1 MALGD
6 DVQKANDELKDFK
19 STLIGLDDSITSI
32 GQSIANDIK
41 SKLKDADDI
50 TKDFAKSFSQDL
62 TRSIKSSGKELDN
75 IDAIQNKIHAG
86 QDASKEITKALTK
99 IQEQRAIQLRKI
111 AVLERSG
118 VEVNEVLKFNLEEQ
132 YDTQVDL
139 LKAQTKLVSKRKEDL
154 GLVGKLTSGIQGI
167 LKKSGAG
174 GIADMFNFDDANQQA
189 SRLIRMQSKGGKVQ
203 LSTMKKTKITT
214 AAIAKNI
221 DKSAVRLGVAGA
233 LFKVAGALFDQFKK
247 ADQSTTEIARGLSMS
262 KKEAKEFK
270 GEMQESSMAAG
281 LTGITIKEQ
290 KKAVMSLN
298 KALGGTAIAFDKD
311 IREGAAESL
320 ALLGLSEEAVG
331 NMAKQAM
338 ITGKSFKALE
348 KEQAKGVLDAEREF
362 GIRLKL
368 SDVLDET
375 NKITGIAR
383 VNAMGIEGGLAKA
396 VATAKSLGI
405 EMSAVASSAGQL
417 LDFESSIQNELQ
429 AELLIGRD
437 LNLEKARSAALAG
450 DQEALA
456 RALVEEAGSLE
467 ELQGMNVLQ
476 QQALAAALGM
486 SADQLAD
493 SLVNQEALSTQ
504 AQADLDRKADEVK
517 ANEQLQSLQE
527 RQTRAMEKFSETV
540 GMLGP
545 LLLVAA
551 AAAAAIAIAVSFGTA
566 TPLVVGG
573 ILATAAAVGGIMSLS
588 KVEDGVAPPGSGPFT
603 ITDKFGATTI
613 TAAGDGLAV
622 SPNINTTGEA
632 GGNTNVDVNMSET
645 NMLLKQILS
654 KEGTV
659 QMDSTNVGTAFAV
672 GSRQIQ

>member
-6 DVQKANDELKDFK
+6 DVKKANDEIKKFSEEIGALDNQLLSLGASIQSQISDKIKGADDTTQKLYK
-19 STLIGLDDSITSI
+19 SYSRDITSAINQTSKQLDNYAAIQKKVAAGYDIEKELIKEVEKVQKQQSIT
-32 GQSIANDIK
+32 
-41 SKLKDADDI
+41 
-50 TKDFAKSFSQDL
+50 
-62 TRSIKSSGKELDN
+62 
-75 IDAIQNKIHAG
+75 
-86 QDASKEITKALTK
+86 
-99 IQEQRAIQLRKI
+99 LRKI
-111 AVLERSG
+111 EFLKREGVQLNIDEISALEETFALDKKILANLEAQNKKQRESLGIAGKLADG
-118 VEVNEVLKFNLEEQ
+118 VE
-132 YDTQVDL
+132 
-139 LKAQTKLVSKRKEDL
+139 
-154 GLVGKLTSGIQGI
+154 GI
-167 LKKSGAG
+167 LQKAGAG
-174 GIADMFNFDDANQQA
+174 GIAKMFNFKKAAADAAVLNKQQA
-189 SRLIRMQSKGGKVQ
+189 AAQGKKVTGLQNAKNLSKG
-203 LSTMKKTKITT
+203 M
-214 AAIAKNI
+214 AKNI
-221 DKSAVRLGVAGA
+221 DMATVRLGAAGA
-233 LFKVAGALFDQFKK
+233 LFKLAGALFDQFKK

-270 GEMQESSMAAG
+270 NEMMETSGGALS
-281 LTGITIKEQ
+281 LNVSIKEQ

-298 KALGGTAIAFDKD
+298 KALGGTAIAFNED

-338 ITGKSFKALE
+338 IAGKSFKELE

-368 SDVLDET
+368 SDVLDEA
-375 NKITGIAR
+375 NKITGLAR
-383 VNAMGIEGGLAKA
+383 VNAMGIEGGLTKA

-437 LNLEKARSAALAG
+437 LNLEKARAAALAG

-456 RALVEEAGSLE
+456 KALVEEAGSLE
-467 ELQGMNVLQ
+467 ELQSMNVIQ
-476 QQALAAALGM
+476 QQALAGALGM

-504 AQADLDRKADEVK
+504 AQEDLDRKSDEVL
-517 ANEQLQSLQE
+517 ANEKLQSLTE
-527 RQTRAMEKFSETV
+527 MQTRAANKFSEAIQSF
-540 GMLGP
+540 GSYLA
-545 LLLVAA
+545 VAA
-551 AAAAAIAIAVSFGTA
+551 AAAMAIGIGLTFGAGAGPILAGAVAAGAIAYGFTQ
-566 TPLVVGG
+566 
-573 ILATAAAVGGIMSLS
+573 M
-588 KVEDGVAPPGSGPFT
+588 VEDGVAPPESGPFT
-603 ITDKFGATTI
+603 ITDKFGATAI

-622 SPNINTTGEA
+622 SPNINTTGET
-632 GGNTNVDVNMSET
+632 GGNANAGANMSET
-645 NMLLKQILS
+645 NTLLKQILS

>member
-6 DVQKANDELKDFK
+6 DVKKANDEIKKFSEEIGALDNQLLSLGASIQSQISDKIKGADDTTQKLYK
-19 STLIGLDDSITSI
+19 SYSRDITSAINQTSKQLDNYAAIQKKVAAGYDIEKELIKEVEKVQKQQSIT
-32 GQSIANDIK
+32 
-41 SKLKDADDI
+41 
-50 TKDFAKSFSQDL
+50 
-62 TRSIKSSGKELDN
+62 
-75 IDAIQNKIHAG
+75 
-86 QDASKEITKALTK
+86 
-99 IQEQRAIQLRKI
+99 LRKI
-111 AVLERSG
+111 EFLKREGVQLNIDEISALEETFALDKKILANLEAQNKKQRESLGIAGKLADG
-118 VEVNEVLKFNLEEQ
+118 VE
-132 YDTQVDL
+132 
-139 LKAQTKLVSKRKEDL
+139 
-154 GLVGKLTSGIQGI
+154 GI
-167 LKKSGAG
+167 LQKAGAG
-174 GIADMFNFDDANQQA
+174 GIAKMFNFKKAAADAAVLNKQQA
-189 SRLIRMQSKGGKVQ
+189 AAQGKKVTGLQNAKNLSKG
-203 LSTMKKTKITT
+203 M
-214 AAIAKNI
+214 AKNI
-221 DKSAVRLGVAGA
+221 DMATVRLGAAGA
-233 LFKVAGALFDQFKK
+233 LFKLAGALFDQFKK

-270 GEMQESSMAAG
+270 NEMMETSGGALS
-281 LTGITIKEQ
+281 LNVSIKEQ

-298 KALGGTAIAFDKD
+298 KALGGTAIAFNED

-338 ITGKSFKALE
+338 ITGKSFKELE

-368 SDVLDET
+368 SDVLDEA
-375 NKITGIAR
+375 NKITGLAR
-383 VNAMGIEGGLAKA
+383 VNAMGIEGGLTKA

-437 LNLEKARSAALAG
+437 LNLEKARAAALAG

-456 RALVEEAGSLE
+456 KALVEEAGSLE
-467 ELQGMNVLQ
+467 ELQSMNVIQ
-476 QQALAAALGM
+476 QQALAGALGM

-504 AQADLDRKADEVK
+504 AQEDLDRKSDEVL
-517 ANEQLQSLQE
+517 ANEKLQSLTE
-527 RQTRAMEKFSETV
+527 MQTRAANKFSEAIQSF
-540 GMLGP
+540 GSYLA
-545 LLLVAA
+545 VAA
-551 AAAAAIAIAVSFGTA
+551 AAAMAIGIGLTFGAGAGPILAGAVAAGAIAYGFTQ
-566 TPLVVGG
+566 
-573 ILATAAAVGGIMSLS
+573 M
-588 KVEDGVAPPGSGPFT
+588 VEDGVAPPESGPFT
-603 ITDKFGATTI
+603 ITDKFGATAI

-622 SPNINTTGEA
+622 SPNINTTGET
-632 GGNTNVDVNMSET
+632 GGNANAGANMSET
-645 NMLLKQILS
+645 NTLLKQILS

>member
-6 DVQKANDELKDFK
+6 DVKKANDELKDFK
-19 STLIGLDDSITSI
+19 STLIGLDDAITSI
-32 GQSIANDIK
+32 GQSITNDIK
-41 SKLKDADDI
+41 SKLEGADDI
-50 TKDFAKSFSQDL
+50 TKEFAKSFSQDL

-75 IDAIQNKIHAG
+75 IDQIQKKINSG

-118 VEVNEVLKFNLEEQ
+118 VEINEILKFNLEEQ
-132 YDTQVDL
+132 YNTQTDL

-154 GLVGKLTSGIQGI
+154 GLVGKLTSGVQGI

-189 SRLIRMQSKGGKVQ
+189 ARLIRMQSKGGKVQ

-338 ITGKSFKALE
+338 IAGKSFKALE

-362 GIRLKL
+362 GVRLKL
-368 SDVLDET
+368 SDVLDEA
-375 NKITGIAR
+375 NKITGLAR
-383 VNAMGIEGGLAKA
+383 VNAMGIEGGLTKA

-417 LDFESSIQNELQ
+417 LDFESSIQKELE

-437 LNLEKARSAALAG
+437 LNLEKARAAALAG

-456 RALVEEAGSLE
+456 KALVEEAGSLE
-467 ELQGMNVLQ
+467 ELQSMNVIQ
-476 QQALAAALGM
+476 QQALAGALGM

-493 SLVNQEALSTQ
+493 SLVNQTALSTQ
-504 AQADLDRKADEVK
+504 AQEDLDRKSDEVL
-517 ANEQLQSLQE
+517 ANEKMQSLTE
-527 RQTRAMEKFSETV
+527 MQTRAMTKLSEGV
-540 GMLGP
+540 QSFGKY
-545 LLLVAA
+545 LLVAA
-551 AAAAAIAIAVSFGTA
+551 AAAAAVAIAMTFGVA
-566 TPLVVGG
+566 SLPILAGIALAGAAIGG
-573 ILATAAAVGGIMSLS
+573 IASTVA
-588 KVEDGVAPPGSGPFT
+588 DGVAPPGSGPFT
-603 ITDKFGATTI
+603 ITDKFGATTV

-622 SPNINTTGEA
+622 SPNINTTGGA
-632 GGNTNVDVNMSET
+632 GGNANMSET
-645 NMLLKQILS
+645 NMLLKQILN

-659 QMDSTNVGTAFAV
+659 KMDSTEVGTAFAV

>member
-6 DVQKANDELKDFK
+6 DVKKANDEIKKFSEEIGALDNQLLSLGASIQSQISDKIKGADDTTQKLYK
-19 STLIGLDDSITSI
+19 SYSRDITSAINQTSKQLDNYAAIQKKVAAGYDIEKELIKEVEKVQKQQSIT
-32 GQSIANDIK
+32 
-41 SKLKDADDI
+41 
-50 TKDFAKSFSQDL
+50 
-62 TRSIKSSGKELDN
+62 
-75 IDAIQNKIHAG
+75 
-86 QDASKEITKALTK
+86 
-99 IQEQRAIQLRKI
+99 LRKI
-111 AVLERSG
+111 EFLKREGVQLNIDEIAALEETFALDKKILANLEAQNKKQRESLGIAGKLADG
-118 VEVNEVLKFNLEEQ
+118 VE
-132 YDTQVDL
+132 
-139 LKAQTKLVSKRKEDL
+139 
-154 GLVGKLTSGIQGI
+154 GI
-167 LKKSGAG
+167 LQKAGAG
-174 GIADMFNFDDANQQA
+174 GIAKMFNFKKAAADAAVLNKQQA
-189 SRLIRMQSKGGKVQ
+189 AAQGKQVTGLQNAKNLSKG
-203 LSTMKKTKITT
+203 M
-214 AAIAKNI
+214 AKNI
-221 DKSAVRLGVAGA
+221 DMATVRLGAAGA
-233 LFKVAGALFDQFKK
+233 LFKLAGALFDQFKK

-270 GEMQESSMAAG
+270 NEMYESSKAAG

-368 SDVLDET
+368 SDVLDEA
-375 NKITGIAR
+375 NKITGLAR
-383 VNAMGIEGGLAKA
+383 VNAMGIEGGLTKA

-437 LNLEKARSAALAG
+437 LNLEKARAAALAG

-456 RALVEEAGSLE
+456 KALVEEAGSLE
-467 ELQGMNVLQ
+467 ELQSMNVIQ
-476 QQALAAALGM
+476 QQALAGALGM

-504 AQADLDRKADEVK
+504 AQEDLDRKSDEVL
-517 ANEQLQSLQE
+517 ANEKLQSLTE
-527 RQTRAMEKFSETV
+527 MQTRAANKFSEAIQSF
-540 GMLGP
+540 GSYLA
-545 LLLVAA
+545 VAA
-551 AAAAAIAIAVSFGTA
+551 AAAMAIGIGLTFGAGAGPILAGAVAAGAIAYGFTQ
-566 TPLVVGG
+566 
-573 ILATAAAVGGIMSLS
+573 M
-588 KVEDGVAPPGSGPFT
+588 VEDGVAPPESGPFT
-603 ITDKFGATTI
+603 ITDKFGATAI

-622 SPNINTTGEA
+622 SPNINTTGET
-632 GGNTNVDVNMSET
+632 GGNANAGANMSET
-645 NMLLKQILS
+645 NTLLKQILS

>member
-1 MALGD
+1 M
-6 DVQKANDELKDFK
+6 
-19 STLIGLDDSITSI
+19 
-32 GQSIANDIK
+32 IA
-41 SKLKDADDI
+41 
-50 TKDFAKSFSQDL
+50 
-62 TRSIKSSGKELDN
+62 
-75 IDAIQNKIHAG
+75 
-86 QDASKEITKALTK
+86 
-99 IQEQRAIQLRKI
+99 
-111 AVLERSG
+111 
-118 VEVNEVLKFNLEEQ
+118 
-132 YDTQVDL
+132 
-139 LKAQTKLVSKRKEDL
+139 
-154 GLVGKLTSGIQGI
+154 
-167 LKKSGAG
+167 
-174 GIADMFNFDDANQQA
+174 
-189 SRLIRMQSKGGKVQ
+189 
-203 LSTMKKTKITT
+203 
-214 AAIAKNI
+214 
-221 DKSAVRLGVAGA
+221 
-233 LFKVAGALFDQFKK
+233 
-247 ADQSTTEIARGLSMS
+247 
-262 KKEAKEFK
+262 
-270 GEMQESSMAAG
+270 
-281 LTGITIKEQ
+281 
-290 KKAVMSLN
+290 
-298 KALGGTAIAFDKD
+298 
-311 IREGAAESL
+311 
-320 ALLGLSEEAVG
+320 
-331 NMAKQAM
+331 
-338 ITGKSFKALE
+338 GKSFKALE

-632 GGNTNVDVNMSET
+632 GGNANVNVDMSET

-659 QMDSTNVGTAFAV
+659 QMDSTDVGTSFAV

>member
-6 DVQKANDELKDFK
+6 DLEKANDEIQKFK
-19 STLIGLDDSITSI
+19 EEIGALDNQLLSLGAS
-32 GQSIANDIK
+32 IK
-41 SKLKDADDI
+41 SQITDKIKDADGVTQELYKSYNKDI
-50 TKDFAKSFSQDL
+50 
-62 TRSIKSSGKELDN
+62 SSAITQSSKQLN
-75 IDAIQNKIHAG
+75 NYAAIQKRVNDGYDVEA
-86 QDASKEITKALTK
+86 ELTK
-99 IQEQRAIQLRKI
+99 EVAKVQKLQSITLRKI
-111 AVLERSG
+111 EFLKREG
-118 VEVNEVLKFNLEEQ
+118 VQLNIDEIDALEETFALDQ
-132 YDTQVDL
+132 KI
-139 LKAQTKLVSKRKEDL
+139 LKNLKEQNTKQRESL
-154 GLVGKLTSGIQGI
+154 GIAGKLADSVEGI
-167 LKKSGAG
+167 LQKAGAG
-174 GIADMFNFDDANQQA
+174 GIAKLFNFKDAAADAAKENKKQSEA
-189 SRLIRMQSKGGKVQ
+189 SGKKVTSFQNVKNLSKSIFKNVDKAAAKAGFAGVLLK
-203 LSTMKKTKITT
+203 LS
-214 AAIAKNI
+214 
-221 DKSAVRLGVAGA
+221 KSLVT
-233 LFKVAGALFDQFKK
+233 QFLK
-247 ADQSTTEIARGLSMS
+247 ADESTTEIARGLSMS

-270 GEMQESSMAAG
+270 GEMFESSVAAG

-368 SDVLDET
+368 SDVLDES
-375 NKITGIAR
+375 NKITGLAR
-383 VNAMGIEGGLAKA
+383 VNAMGIEGGLTKA

-437 LNLEKARSAALAG
+437 LNLEKARAAALAG

-456 RALVEEAGSLE
+456 KALVEEAGSLE
-467 ELQGMNVLQ
+467 ELQGMNVIQ
-476 QQALAAALGM
+476 QQALAGALGM

-504 AQADLDRKADEVK
+504 AQADLDRKAAEVLENEK
-517 ANEQLQSLQE
+517 ALSITQM
-527 RQTRAMEKFSETV
+527 QTRAMDKFSEAV
-540 GMLGP
+540 QMMGKGLIIG
-545 LLLVAA
+545 AA
-551 AAAAAIAIAVSFGTA
+551 AAAALAIGLTFGA
-566 TPLVVGG
+566 GAPL
-573 ILATAAAVGGIMSLS
+573 ILAGMAAAGVAAYALS
-588 KVEDGVAPPGSGPFT
+588 STVEDGVAPPGKGPFT
-603 ITDKFGATTI
+603 ITDRFGATDI
-613 TAAGDGLAV
+613 TAAGDGIAV
-622 SPNINTTGEA
+622 SPNINTQGGA
-632 GGNTNVDVNMSET
+632 GGNANMSET

>member
-368 SDVLDET
+368 SDVLDEA
-375 NKITGIAR
+375 NKITGLAR
-383 VNAMGIEGGLAKA
+383 VNAMGIEGGLTKA

-437 LNLEKARSAALAG
+437 LNLEKARAAALAG

-456 RALVEEAGSLE
+456 KALVEEAGSLE
-467 ELQGMNVLQ
+467 ELQGMNVIQ
-476 QQALAAALGM
+476 QQALAGALGM

-504 AQADLDRKADEVK
+504 AQEDLDRKSDEVL
-517 ANEQLQSLQE
+517 ANEKMQSLTE
-527 RQTRAMEKFSETV
+527 MQTRAMTKLSEGV
-540 GMLGP
+540 QSFGKY
-545 LLLVAA
+545 LLVAA
-551 AAAAAIAIAVSFGTA
+551 AAAAAVAIAMTFGVA
-566 TPLVVGG
+566 SLP
-573 ILATAAAVGGIMSLS
+573 ILAGIALAGAAVGGIAST
-588 KVEDGVAPPGSGPFT
+588 VADGVAPPGKGPFT
-603 ITDKFGATTI
+603 ITDRFGATDI
-613 TAAGDGLAV
+613 TAAGDGIAV
-622 SPNINTTGEA
+622 SPNINTQGGA
-632 GGNTNVDVNMSET
+632 GGNANMSET

-659 QMDSTNVGTAFAV
+659 QMDSTNIGTAFAV

>member
-6 DVQKANDELKDFK
+6 DVQKANDEIKKFSEEIGALDNNLLSLGASIQSQISDKIKGANDVTQKLYK
-19 STLIGLDDSITSI
+19 SYSRDITSAINQTSKQLDNYAAIQKKVAAGYDIEKELIKEVEKVQKQQSIT
-32 GQSIANDIK
+32 
-41 SKLKDADDI
+41 
-50 TKDFAKSFSQDL
+50 
-62 TRSIKSSGKELDN
+62 
-75 IDAIQNKIHAG
+75 
-86 QDASKEITKALTK
+86 
-99 IQEQRAIQLRKI
+99 LRKI
-111 AVLERSG
+111 EFLKREGVQLNIDEISALEETFALDKKILANLEAQNKKQRESLGIAGKLADG
-118 VEVNEVLKFNLEEQ
+118 VE
-132 YDTQVDL
+132 
-139 LKAQTKLVSKRKEDL
+139 
-154 GLVGKLTSGIQGI
+154 GI
-167 LKKSGAG
+167 LQKAGAG
-174 GIADMFNFDDANQQA
+174 GIAKLFNFKKAAADAAVLNKQQA
-189 SRLIRMQSKGGKVQ
+189 AAQGKQVTGLQNAKNLSKG
-203 LSTMKKTKITT
+203 M
-214 AAIAKNI
+214 AKNI
-221 DKSAVRLGVAGA
+221 DMAAVRLGAAGA
-233 LFKVAGALFDQFKK
+233 LFKLAGALFDQFKK
-247 ADQSTTEIARGLSMS
+247 ADQATTEIARGLSMS

-270 GEMQESSMAAG
+270 GEMQESSKAAG

-368 SDVLDET
+368 SDVLDEA
-375 NKITGIAR
+375 NKITGLAR
-383 VNAMGIEGGLAKA
+383 VNAMGIEGGLTKA

-437 LNLEKARSAALAG
+437 LNLEKARAAALAG

-456 RALVEEAGSLE
+456 KALVEEAGSLE

-476 QQALAAALGM
+476 QQALAGALGM

-493 SLVNQEALSTQ
+493 SLVSQEALSTQ
-504 AQADLDRKADEVK
+504 AQGDLDRKSEEVL
-517 ANEQLQSLQE
+517 ANEKLQSLTE
-527 RQTRAMEKFSETV
+527 MQTRAMDKFSETV
-540 GMLGP
+540 QMMGKGLII
-545 LLLVAA
+545 AA
-551 AAAAAIAIAVSFGTA
+551 AAAAALAIGLTFGA
-566 TPLVVGG
+566 GAPV
-573 ILATAAAVGGIMSLS
+573 ILAGMAAAGIAAYALS
-588 KVEDGVAPPGSGPFT
+588 STVEDGVAPPGKGPFT
-603 ITDKFGATTI
+603 ITDRFGATDI
-613 TAAGDGLAV
+613 TAAGDGIAV
-622 SPNINTTGEA
+622 SPNINTQGGA
-632 GGNTNVDVNMSET
+632 GGNANMSET

>member
-6 DVQKANDELKDFK
+6 DVKKANDEIQKFSEEIGALDNQLLSLGASIQSQISDKIKGADDTTQKLYK
-19 STLIGLDDSITSI
+19 SYSRDITSAINQTSKQLDNYAAIQKKVAAGYDIEKELIKEVEKVQKQQSIT
-32 GQSIANDIK
+32 
-41 SKLKDADDI
+41 
-50 TKDFAKSFSQDL
+50 
-62 TRSIKSSGKELDN
+62 
-75 IDAIQNKIHAG
+75 
-86 QDASKEITKALTK
+86 
-99 IQEQRAIQLRKI
+99 LRKI
-111 AVLERSG
+111 EFLKREGVQLNIDEISALEETFALDKKILANLEAQNKKQRESLGIAGKLADG
-118 VEVNEVLKFNLEEQ
+118 VE
-132 YDTQVDL
+132 
-139 LKAQTKLVSKRKEDL
+139 
-154 GLVGKLTSGIQGI
+154 GI
-167 LKKSGAG
+167 LQKAGAG
-174 GIADMFNFDDANQQA
+174 GIAKMFNFKKAAADAAVLNKQQA
-189 SRLIRMQSKGGKVQ
+189 AAQGKKVTGLQNAKNLSKG
-203 LSTMKKTKITT
+203 M
-214 AAIAKNI
+214 AKNI
-221 DKSAVRLGVAGA
+221 DMATVRLGAAGA
-233 LFKVAGALFDQFKK
+233 LFKLAGALFDQFKK

-270 GEMQESSMAAG
+270 NEMMETSGGALS
-281 LTGITIKEQ
+281 LNVSIKEQ

-298 KALGGTAIAFDKD
+298 KALGGTAIAFNED

-338 ITGKSFKALE
+338 ITGKSFKELE

-368 SDVLDET
+368 SDVLDEA
-375 NKITGIAR
+375 NKITGLAR
-383 VNAMGIEGGLAKA
+383 VNAMGIEGGLTKA

-437 LNLEKARSAALAG
+437 LNLEKARAAALAG

-456 RALVEEAGSLE
+456 KALVEEAGSLE
-467 ELQGMNVLQ
+467 ELQSMNVIQ
-476 QQALAAALGM
+476 QQALAGALGM

-504 AQADLDRKADEVK
+504 AQEDLDRKSDEVL
-517 ANEQLQSLQE
+517 ANEKLQSLTE
-527 RQTRAMEKFSETV
+527 MQTRAANKFSEAIQSF
-540 GMLGP
+540 GSYLA
-545 LLLVAA
+545 VAA
-551 AAAAAIAIAVSFGTA
+551 AAAMAIGIGLTFGAGAGPILAGAVAAGAIAYGFTQ
-566 TPLVVGG
+566 
-573 ILATAAAVGGIMSLS
+573 M
-588 KVEDGVAPPGSGPFT
+588 VEDGVAPPESGPFT
-603 ITDKFGATTI
+603 ITDKFGATAI

-622 SPNINTTGEA
+622 SPNINTTGET
-632 GGNTNVDVNMSET
+632 GGNANAGANMSET
-645 NMLLKQILS
+645 NTLLKQILS

>member
-6 DVQKANDELKDFK
+6 DVKKANDEIQKFSEEIGALDNQLLSLGASIQSQISDKIKGADDATQKLYK
-19 STLIGLDDSITSI
+19 SYSRDITSAINQTSKQLDNYAAIQKKVAAGYDIEAELIKEVEKVQKQQSIT
-32 GQSIANDIK
+32 
-41 SKLKDADDI
+41 
-50 TKDFAKSFSQDL
+50 
-62 TRSIKSSGKELDN
+62 
-75 IDAIQNKIHAG
+75 
-86 QDASKEITKALTK
+86 
-99 IQEQRAIQLRKI
+99 LRKI
-111 AVLERSG
+111 EFLKREGVQLNIDEISALEETFALDKKILANLEAQNKKQRESLGIAGKLADG
-118 VEVNEVLKFNLEEQ
+118 VE
-132 YDTQVDL
+132 
-139 LKAQTKLVSKRKEDL
+139 
-154 GLVGKLTSGIQGI
+154 GI
-167 LKKSGAG
+167 LQKAGAG
-174 GIADMFNFDDANQQA
+174 GIAKLFNFKKAAAEAAKLNKEQSDASGKQVTGLQNA
-189 SRLIRMQSKGGKVQ
+189 RNLSKK
-203 LSTMKKTKITT
+203 LFE
-214 AAIAKNI
+214 NI
-221 DKSAVRLGVAGA
+221 DKSAVRLGAAGA

-270 GEMQESSMAAG
+270 NEMYESSKAAG

-338 ITGKSFKALE
+338 IAGKSFKALE

-368 SDVLDET
+368 SDVLDEA
-375 NKITGIAR
+375 NKITGLAR
-383 VNAMGIEGGLAKA
+383 VNAMGIEGGLTKA

-405 EMSAVASSAGQL
+405 EMSAIAGSAGQL
-417 LDFESSIQNELQ
+417 LDFESSIQKELE

-437 LNLEKARSAALAG
+437 LNLEKARAAALAG

-467 ELQGMNVLQ
+467 ELQGMNVIQ
-476 QQALAAALGM
+476 QQALAGALGM

-493 SLVNQEALSTQ
+493 SLMTQEALSTQ
-504 AQADLDRKADEVK
+504 AQEDLDRNAQE
-517 ANEQLQSLQE
+517 ALNNEKMLSMQE
-527 RQTRAMEKFSETV
+527 KQTRAMEKFSETV
-540 GMLGP
+540 QMLGP

-551 AAAAAIAIAVSFGTA
+551 AAAAAIAIAMSFGTA

-573 ILATAAAVGGIMSLS
+573 ILATAAAVGGIMSLN

-603 ITDKFGATTI
+603 IQDKFGATTV

-622 SPNINTTGEA
+622 SPNINTTGGA
-632 GGNTNVDVNMSET
+632 GGNANMSET

-659 QMDSTNVGTAFAV
+659 RMDSTEVGTAFSV
-672 GSRQIQ
+672 NSRQIQ

>member
-1 MALGD
+1 MALED
-6 DVQKANDELKDFK
+6 DIKKGKIEAQEFKQVIMDLDSTFK
-19 STLIGLDDSITSI
+19 SLAVTFAESITN
-32 GQSIANDIK
+32 QTKEAN
-41 SKLKDADDI
+41 SEAQKL
-50 TKDFAKSFSQDL
+50 AKTYSNDL
-62 TRSIKSSGKELDN
+62 TKGIKEASN
-75 IDAIQNKIHAG
+75 QNAILEEIQASLNQGNKITLAQQNKIN
-86 QDASKEITKALTK
+86 KAERNQLVT
-99 IQEQRAIQLRKI
+99 LRKI
-111 AVLERSG
+111 EQAKQEGIILSAEQ
-118 VEVNEVLKFNLEEQ
+118 LIDLEEN
-132 YDTQVDL
+132 Y
-139 LKAQTKLVSKRKEDL
+139 
-154 GLVGKLTSGIQGI
+154 
-167 LKKSGAG
+167 KKQ
-174 GIADMFNFDDANQQA
+174 N
-189 SRLIRMQSKGGKVQ
+189 
-203 LSTMKKTKITT
+203 KIT
-214 AAIAKNI
+214 AAIEERAKAQEKSLGAVGKISGAFTGLLDKLGMGDLNKFFNLDKANAASKKTLESLGKNATAGKKIGVVTGNI
-221 DKSAVRLGVAGA
+221 VKNLDMGA
-233 LFKVAGALFDQFKK
+233 LAAGGLFKLAGALFDQFKK

-270 GEMQESSMAAG
+270 GEMQESSIAAG

-338 ITGKSFKALE
+338 ITGKSFKSLE

-368 SDVLDET
+368 SDVLDEA
-375 NKITGIAR
+375 NKITGLAR
-383 VNAMGIEGGLAKA
+383 VNAMGIEGGLTKA

-437 LNLEKARSAALAG
+437 LNLEKARAAALAG

-456 RALVEEAGSLE
+456 KALVEEAGSLE
-467 ELQGMNVLQ
+467 ELQGMNVIQ
-476 QQALAAALGM
+476 QQALAGALGM

-504 AQADLDRKADEVK
+504 AQEDLDRKSDEVL
-517 ANEQLQSLQE
+517 ANEKLQSLTE
-527 RQTRAMEKFSETV
+527 MQTRAANKFSEAIQSF
-540 GMLGP
+540 GS
-545 LLLVAA
+545 LLAVAA
-551 AAAAAIAIAVSFGTA
+551 AAAMAIGIGLTFGVGAGPILAGAVAAGAIAYGFTQ
-566 TPLVVGG
+566 
-573 ILATAAAVGGIMSLS
+573 M
-588 KVEDGVAPPGSGPFT
+588 VEDGVAPPESGPFT
-603 ITDKFGATTI
+603 ITDKFGATAI

-622 SPNINTTGEA
+622 SPNINTTGET
-632 GGNTNVDVNMSET
+632 GGNANAVANMSET